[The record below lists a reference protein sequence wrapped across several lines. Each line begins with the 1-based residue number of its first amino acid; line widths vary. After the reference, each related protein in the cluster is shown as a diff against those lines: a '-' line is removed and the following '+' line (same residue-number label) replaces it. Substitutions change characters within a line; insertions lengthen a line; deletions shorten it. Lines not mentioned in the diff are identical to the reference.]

1 MKIKLFRKKVKER
14 PFDKWLRENWEKDNM
29 LPPPLDAQMAI
40 DFLSEE
46 LLGKNWYLSVSMH
59 TKQVNTVIVDE
70 IIRTYARGS
79 RWRRKIK

>member
-1 MKIKLFRKKVKER
+1 MKETSFN
-14 PFDKWLRENWEKDNM
+14 KWLRENWEKDNIF
-29 LPPPLDAQMAI
+29 PPPLDAQIAI

-46 LLGKNWYLSVSMH
+46 LLGKNWYVSAPIH

-70 IIRTYARGS
+70 IIKTYAHGS